1 MRIVLLLVF
10 LMSLQVTAQEIRS
23 GAERTEQYLPL
34 LEGKNVGLVINHT
47 SVVKEQ
53 HLLDFLLE
61 NDVQVKKIFSPEHG
75 FRGNAD
81 AGEQVSDQRD
91 SKTGLPI
98 VSLYGD
104 NKKPKPEQIEDL
116 DVLIFDIQDVGVRF
130 YTYISTMHYVMEA
143 CAENNKPVVVFDRP
157 NPNGD
162 YIAGPV
168 LKEGFHS
175 FVGMHAIPIVHGLTV
190 GELAR
195 MINGEGWL
203 AEGKQ
208 CDLTVI
214 PVANYTHK
222 MGYSLPVKPSPNLP
236 NDRSIRLYPS
246 LCFFEA
252 TSASIGRGTY
262 FPFQVIGYPDK
273 RFGDFEFTPESIEG
287 MSKNPKQL
295 GEVCYGVDL
304 RTPSCH
310 ERFSLSYFL
319 DFYNKFEDKSEFLT
333 RERWF
338 NLLSGTDEVLKA
350 IQAGQTLEMIEA
362 SWKPELEAYQSM
374 RKNYLLYPDFD

>member
-10 LMSLQVTAQEIRS
+10 LMSLQVTAQEIRP
-23 GAERTEQYLPL
+23 GAELTEEYLPL

-53 HLLDFLLE
+53 HLLDFLLG
-61 NDVQVKKIFSPEHG
+61 NDVLVKKIFSPEHG

-168 LKEGFHS
+168 LKEDFHS

-222 MGYSLPVKPSPNLP
+222 KGYSLPVKPSPNLP

-295 GEVCYGVDL
+295 GKVCYGVDL
-304 RTPSCH
+304 RTSSCH

-338 NLLSGTDEVLKA
+338 NLLSGTDKVLEA
-350 IQAGQTLEMIEA
+350 IRAGQTLEMIEA
-362 SWKPELEAYQSM
+362 SWKPELEAYQAM